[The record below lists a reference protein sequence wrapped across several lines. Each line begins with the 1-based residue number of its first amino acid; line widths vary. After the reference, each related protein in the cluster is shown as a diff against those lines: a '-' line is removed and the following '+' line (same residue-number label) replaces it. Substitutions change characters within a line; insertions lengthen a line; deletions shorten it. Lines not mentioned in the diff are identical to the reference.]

1 MDVFCFMFNKNK
13 HWVGDGHRTISNN
26 LMRLSL
32 PFLKIE
38 LPIGAE
44 NVGKFRAIFPLTI
57 WSHRWNMCVEWTNKK
72 MGMAVG
78 SLFVQDHF
86 NHESKVVAL
95 EMIHG
100 IREGELRMLSTFI
113 L

>member
-1 MDVFCFMFNKNK
+1 MVKTSFFYRQGHIYPLDVFKQ
-13 HWVGDGHRTISNN
+13 GPG
-26 LMRLSL
+26 
-32 PFLKIE
+32 KIRSRV
-38 LPIGAE
+38 E
-44 NVGKFRAIFPLTI
+44 NVGTFRAIFPLKI